1 MIMNKNEAKKQIE
14 KLRDEINY
22 HNHKYYVE
30 NNPVISDYEFDRL
43 LKRLEALEAQYPDL
57 ITPDSPTQR
66 VGGEPLEGFVT
77 VEHKVAMLSL
87 DNTYTYDELREF
99 DERIKKN
106 VGSVEYIVEPK
117 IDGVGVALL
126 YENGIFVRGT
136 TRGDGVRGDDI
147 TSNLRTIHSIPLK
160 LRGNALKNVE
170 VRGEVYIPLSDFR
183 KLNREQV
190 KKGDVLFA
198 RRNAYLKR
206 ASFVNF
212 EGICSGD
219 ALVIRPKIEKI
230 ANRYLSGSRDLSGD
244 WHLSLTLTVTF
255 NPSFSNVSIRC
266 FTSFSIFT
274 HRVVPM
280 SATIC
285 FSFFISKVQIF
296 GSFIRAALI
305 FMAIVSSVSGVV
317 EAAGIPRTLSYQGVL
332 TDGAGMVVPDGS
344 YSLTFRIYDVE
355 SGGIELWKE
364 DHGSVQVQKGIF
376 NVILGSINS
385 LDLDFDVP
393 YWLGISVEG
402 EKELEPRI
410 PLVSSPYSMNAVMI
424 KGTNVFPGSGNVG
437 VGTTT
442 PLEALDV
449 NGGVRIGNTGSTNAG
464 TIRWTGTDFEG
475 YDGSSWK
482 SLTATGGGSLPPG
495 SAGQTL
501 RHDGSSWIATSSL
514 YNNGTNVGIGTTAPQ
529 SKLHVRQDSDGA
541 TGIIIENG
549 DTGSNS
555 VEELIFA
562 NEDGSLAGVR
572 LYDDGGAYPSRMRIF
587 NSRPNAALLL
597 TNNVGSIEIDSVGAT
612 AINSNGGIYKFRG
625 AEFKALRGSSDTP
638 FMRFYGGSN
647 GGIFSLYDEKGNNL
661 GSIEADLDG
670 EGGWMGVASDENYN
684 NGIYLDGNYWGSLEP
699 VLTIDGPSGSGKGT
713 IVQKLKGVSLVLMS
727 TLLSFGEMVD
737 KIGRNYH
744 TDLLE
749 RSQENPSASVF

>member
-1 MIMNKNEAKKQIE
+1 MKAA
-14 KLRDEINY
+14 
-22 HNHKYYVE
+22 H
-30 NNPVISDYEFDRL
+30 
-43 LKRLEALEAQYPDL
+43 
-57 ITPDSPTQR
+57 SPT
-66 VGGEPLEGFVT
+66 GMG
-77 VEHKVAMLSL
+77 
-87 DNTYTYDELREF
+87 
-99 DERIKKN
+99 
-106 VGSVEYIVEPK
+106 
-117 IDGVGVALL
+117 
-126 YENGIFVRGT
+126 
-136 TRGDGVRGDDI
+136 
-147 TSNLRTIHSIPLK
+147 
-160 LRGNALKNVE
+160 
-170 VRGEVYIPLSDFR
+170 
-183 KLNREQV
+183 
-190 KKGDVLFA
+190 
-198 RRNAYLKR
+198 
-206 ASFVNF
+206 
-212 EGICSGD
+212 
-219 ALVIRPKIEKI
+219 
-230 ANRYLSGSRDLSGD
+230 
-244 WHLSLTLTVTF
+244 
-255 NPSFSNVSIRC
+255 
-266 FTSFSIFT
+266 
-274 HRVVPM
+274 
-280 SATIC
+280 
-285 FSFFISKVQIF
+285 FSFFVSKVQIF

-305 FMAIVSSVSGVV
+305 FVAIVYFVSGVV
-317 EAAGIPRTLSYQGVL
+317 EAAGTPRTLSYQGIL
-332 TDGAGMVVPDGS
+332 TDDAGVVVPDGS

-355 SGGIELWKE
+355 SGGTELWKE

-376 NVILGSINS
+376 NVILGSVNS

-410 PLVSSPYSMNAVMI
+410 PLVSSPYSMNAVRV
-424 KGTNVFPGSGNVG
+424 KGANVFPASGNVG
-437 VGTTT
+437 IRTTT

-475 YDGSSWK
+475 YDGSGWK
-482 SLTATGGGSLPPG
+482 SLTDTGGGSLPPG

-501 RHDGSSWIATSSL
+501 RHDGSSWIAASSL

-529 SKLHVRQDSDGA
+529 SKFHVRQDSDGA
-541 TGIIIENG
+541 TGIIIENR

-597 TNNVGSIEIDSVGAT
+597 TNDVGSIEIDSVGAT

-699 VLTIDGPSGSGKGT
+699 VLTIDGSSRSVVFDMGQSGNLSVQLPNNAIGAYEILDEPGAASNATSDYTEIALSSGWNTLMTVTINPPAVGYVLVIGSCQVRMDHPDCSGT
-713 IVQKLKGVSLVLMS
+713 GGTLAHFGVSNQS
-727 TLLSFGEMVD
+727 DPANHQINQRLSLEVPCGLPASEYYLYPVTVHGLFWSYVSNTYYFRGYNVSGHIYVSKIQLTAIFIPTAYGSIVTASNIGDSNTGRGMVRQPMAEVEIAREKQLSESANQDRIEREIEEMQKRLD
-737 KIGRNYH
+737 EIKA
-744 TDLLE
+744 DLKRRKE
-749 RSQENPSASVF
+749 KQYNMNIQ